1 MAFRFRLQ
9 SVLDHRSHLED
20 LALHAFAAKLGS
32 QNECER
38 HVAWLEKEHRRAR
51 QEINHLEVKGMPAR
65 EFVLANEYTTVLR
78 LQSMREQARLPML
91 EADTEKARQKFLIAT
106 RDRKALDNLRKR
118 HLKRFDMEQ
127 IKAEGRLLDEAA
139 VGAFLRR
146 EKT

>member
-20 LALHAFAAKLGS
+20 LALHEFAAKLGS
-32 QNECER
+32 QTECER
-38 HVAWLEKEHRRAR
+38 HVAWLEKEYTRAR
-51 QEINHLEVKGMPAR
+51 HELNQIEVKGMPAK
-65 EFVLANEYTTVLR
+65 EFVLANEYATVLR

-91 EADTEKARQKFLIAT
+91 EAETEKARQKLLVAT

-118 HLKRFDMEQ
+118 HLKRFEMQQ
-127 IKAEGRLLDEAA
+127 IRAEGRLLDEAA
-139 VGAFLRR
+139 VGAFVRR